1 MPATFSQSALRSR
14 PRPRRGRT
22 LGIAAVRAALLGV
35 AGLASLAVFSWGG
48 ANPAGASG
56 HTDTT
61 KASVSHAAAVSRAC
75 GPVNTKGVSPTPNSG
90 NPFTSS
96 NLHCHNRHLVSYGND
111 SITYANPPQ
120 SFISAG
126 RLLFAQTCSSCHGN
140 DANGVNPEGQPTIGP
155 NLQGVGAA
163 TVDFW
168 VSSGRMPA
176 ADVKAVEAERRPTRL
191 TALQALELAAWVNS
205 LDPAVPA
212 VPYPHLAGADQSVGD
227 DLFSLNC
234 AACHTI
240 TGSGDALA
248 FGTNAPSL
256 EVRSITA
263 QQVAEAI
270 RTGPANMPRFSGNLS
285 DAQVRDITSYVTGR
299 LAHPTN
305 PGGFSL
311 GGVGPVA
318 EGFVALLLGV
328 GGLALICFWIGE
340 RS

>member
-1 MPATFSQSALRSR
+1 VHP
-14 PRPRRGRT
+14 PRRGRSRAQLLLPGSLLAVAAMAT
-22 LGIAAVRAALLGV
+22 LGILIPGT
-35 AGLASLAVFSWGG
+35 AS
-48 ANPAGASG
+48 ASG
-56 HTDTT
+56 HQDATQVVTIHGTTVTT
-61 KASVSHAAAVSRAC
+61 KSCGSVNV
-75 GPVNTKGVSPTPNSG
+75 KGVTRSTPNAG
-90 NPFTSS
+90 NPFLSS
-96 NLHCHNRHLVSYGND
+96 SKFCLNGHLVAYGNHY
-111 SITYANPPQ
+111 ITYANPPQ
-120 SFISAG
+120 SFVDAG

-140 DANGVNPEGQPTIGP
+140 AANGVDPDGQATIGP

-168 VSSGRMPA
+168 VSTGRMPA
-176 ADVKAVEAERRPTRL
+176 ADVKAVEAERKPARL
-191 TALQALELAAWVNS
+191 TPLQALEVAAWVNS

-212 VPYPHLAGADQSVGD
+212 VPTPHLQGANQSVGQ

-256 EVRSITA
+256 QVKSITA
-263 QQVAEAI
+263 SQVAEAI
-270 RTGPANMPRFSGNLS
+270 RIGPANMPRFSGQLTDQQVS
-285 DAQVRDITSYVTGR
+285 DIVSYVAGR
-299 LAHPTN
+299 LKHPVN

-328 GGLALICFWIGE
+328 GGLVLICFWIGE

>member
-1 MPATFSQSALRSR
+1 
-14 PRPRRGRT
+14 
-22 LGIAAVRAALLGV
+22 
-35 AGLASLAVFSWGG
+35 
-48 ANPAGASG
+48 
-56 HTDTT
+56 
-61 KASVSHAAAVSRAC
+61 
-75 GPVNTKGVSPTPNSG
+75 VNTKGVSPTPNSG
-90 NPFTSS
+90 NPFTST
-96 NLHCHNRHLVSYGND
+96 NLICHGGRLFSYGNNA
-111 SITYANPPQ
+111 ITYANPPA
-120 SFISAG
+120 SYVAAG

-140 DANGVNPEGQPTIGP
+140 DANGTMTVNGKTEATIGP

-163 TVDFW
+163 TVAFW

-176 ADVKAVEAERRPTRL
+176 TDVKAVEAERRPTRL
-191 TALQALELAAWVNS
+191 TLQQALEIAAWVNS

-212 VPYPHLAGADQSVGD
+212 VPYPHLNGANQSVGA

-248 FGTNAPSL
+248 YGTNAPSL
-256 EVRSITA
+256 QNKQVTS
-263 QQVAEAI
+263 QQVVEAI

-299 LAHPTN
+299 LQHPTN
-305 PGGFSL
+305 PGGFDL

-318 EGFVALLLGV
+318 EGFVALLIGV
-328 GGLALICFWIGE
+328 GGLALVAFWIGD

>member
-1 MPATFSQSALRSR
+1 
-14 PRPRRGRT
+14 
-22 LGIAAVRAALLGV
+22 VRAPLRGKFRMQFLLP
-35 AGLASLAVFSWGG
+35 AGLLSVAAMASLAVFFPGTG
-48 ANPAGASG
+48 AGASG
-56 HTDTT
+56 HAD
-61 KASVSHAAAVSRAC
+61 ASQVSTNAKDVLKAC

-90 NPFTSS
+90 NPFTST
-96 NLHCHNRHLVSYGND
+96 NLICHGGRLFSYGNNA
-111 SITYANPPQ
+111 ITYANPPA
-120 SFISAG
+120 SYVAAG

-140 DANGVNPEGQPTIGP
+140 DANGTMTVNGKTEATIGP

-163 TVDFW
+163 TVAFW

-176 ADVKAVEAERRPTRL
+176 TDVKAVEAERRPTRL
-191 TALQALELAAWVNS
+191 TLQQALEIAAWVNS

-212 VPYPHLAGADQSVGD
+212 VPYPHLNGANQSVGA

-248 FGTNAPSL
+248 YGTNAPSL
-256 EVRSITA
+256 QNKQVTS
-263 QQVAEAI
+263 QQVVEAI

-299 LAHPTN
+299 LQHPTN
-305 PGGFSL
+305 PGGFDL

-318 EGFVALLLGV
+318 EGFVALLIGV
-328 GGLALICFWIGE
+328 GGLALVAFWIGD

>member
-1 MPATFSQSALRSR
+1 MLP
-14 PRPRRGRT
+14 
-22 LGIAAVRAALLGV
+22 LGLLSVAA
-35 AGLASLAVFSWGG
+35 LASLAMFFPGTG
-48 ANPAGASG
+48 ASASG
-56 HTDTT
+56 HADT
-61 KASVSHAAAVSRAC
+61 ARVSVNPGQVTTRSC
-75 GPVNTKGVSPTPNSG
+75 GTLNVKGVTGSVTNAG
-90 NPFTSS
+90 NPFLSTSRFCL
-96 NLHCHNRHLVSYGND
+96 NGHLFSYGNTA
-111 SITYANPPQ
+111 ITYANPPQ
-120 SFISAG
+120 SFVSAG

-140 DANGVNPEGQPTIGP
+140 DANGVGPGGQATIGP

-168 VSSGRMPA
+168 VSTGRMPA
-176 ADVKAVEAERRPTRL
+176 TDVKAVEAERKASRL
-191 TALQALELAAWVNS
+191 TPKQALELAAWVNS

-212 VPYPHLAGADQSVGD
+212 VPTPHLTGANQSVGA

-240 TGSGDALA
+240 TGAGDALA

-256 EVRSITA
+256 QNRSVTA

-270 RTGPANMPRFSGNLS
+270 RTGPANMPRFSGNLT
-285 DAQVRDITSYVTGR
+285 DRQVADLVSYVTGR
-299 LAHPTN
+299 LQHPTN
-305 PGGFSL
+305 PGGAGL

-318 EGFVALLLGV
+318 EGFVALLIGV